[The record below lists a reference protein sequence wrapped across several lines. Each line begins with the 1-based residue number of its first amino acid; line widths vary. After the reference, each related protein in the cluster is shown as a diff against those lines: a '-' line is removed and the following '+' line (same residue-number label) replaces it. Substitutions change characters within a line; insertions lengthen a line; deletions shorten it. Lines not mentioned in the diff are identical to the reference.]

1 MMGQPIKGDAD
12 NVQNLT
18 ADVLNAYRSA
28 NYTGENIVV
37 VGTGGVEHDSFVEQV
52 NAAFGSLNKSS
63 D

>member
-37 VGTGGVEHDSFVEQV
+37 VGTGGVEHDSFVE
-52 NAAFGSLNKSS
+52 
-63 D
+63 